1 MCYVP
6 DKPGS
11 VVARIVSC
19 YARIPARY
27 ALVDDARPQIRQDT
41 IKGRSVRQIP
51 ESGRPRA
58 VPDSNDAIGVVGRFV
73 RGEAREIVNLETPL
87 WNQHLEQAI
96 NLKFGSAR
104 DFRGVGG
111 GHYAQALRAARAHA
125 CSPATTSSIAR
136 STPSAMRL

>member
-19 YARIPARY
+19 DARIPARY

-58 VPDSNDAIGVVGRFV
+58 VPDSNAAIGVVGRFGP
-73 RGEAREIVNLETPL
+73 GEAREIVKPQTPL
-87 WNQHLEQAI
+87 WNQPMEEAI
-96 NLKFGSAR
+96 NLEFGAAR
-104 DFRGVGG
+104 GFRGVGR
-111 GHYAQALRAARAHA
+111 GHYAQALRAAR
-125 CSPATTSSIAR
+125 T
-136 STPSAMRL
+136 